1 MYINSNND
9 NKHHDKSCVLSKPL
23 RLGTNIV
30 FLRCPDIHPTLPDHV
45 EIFDL
50 QFNGRIIKINFGED
64 HNKCDILNRYVDT
77 KTRITVKQT
86 NQRMYRIKRFHIR
99 LSIKLCIQYL
109 RYYKSCTLIS

>member
-1 MYINSNND
+1 MKSFLPIYYYIYIVYINSNNT

-50 QFNGRIIKINFGED
+50 RRIIKINFGED
-64 HNKCDILNRYVDT
+64 HNKCDILNRYYYVDT

-86 NQRMYRIKRFHIR
+86 NQDVSDY
-99 LSIKLCIQYL
+99 SI
-109 RYYKSCTLIS
+109 